1 MLICSAKRY
10 YPTDVNML
18 VLEKDGLYFYVHRSL
33 YDQAVILD
41 DMLSRIGIDE
51 MCMKIKRSKPVPMVY
66 DFIAKAPKPIS
77 ALGCFLVLVTE
88 PLTDFIDMCGAIHVM
103 SGPLNFRR
111 MIDLPVELQNS
122 IQFSLSVKEEYELSW
137 DRWFDLNETPAVVS
151 KPIATDD
158 SEVEVPTHTADEYDT
173 GGDDDFANF
182 LAAWESAMDED
193 DEEEDT
199 TSSDVAS
206 APTDIQET
214 VAPKI
219 EEPEPVPAST
229 GSSGLDFL
237 LSMNK
242 GGN

>member
-18 VLEKDGLYFYVHRSL
+18 VLDKDGLYFYVHRSL

-77 ALGCFLVLVTE
+77 TLGCFLVLVTE

-103 SGPLNFRR
+103 SGPLNFRL

-122 IQFSLSVKEEYELSW
+122 IQFSLSVEEEYELSW
-137 DRWFDLNETPAVVS
+137 DRWFDLN
-151 KPIATDD
+151 
-158 SEVEVPTHTADEYDT
+158 
-173 GGDDDFANF
+173 
-182 LAAWESAMDED
+182 
-193 DEEEDT
+193 
-199 TSSDVAS
+199 
-206 APTDIQET
+206 
-214 VAPKI
+214 
-219 EEPEPVPAST
+219 
-229 GSSGLDFL
+229 
-237 LSMNK
+237 
-242 GGN
+242 